1 MNKTVGDIMTPNPI
15 TVKAEI
21 PLKNAIEIIAQNRI
35 GGLPVI
41 NAENKLIGILS
52 ETDLMWQETGIS
64 PPAYIMLLDS
74 VIYLQNPGQYERDL
88 HKVLG
93 QTVGEVMTKNPIS
106 IQPEKSVKEAAKL
119 LNDKK
124 INRLPVLNSAGEIIG
139 IISKGDIIRAMAGN
153 LE

>member
-15 TVKAEI
+15 TIKAEI
-21 PLKNAIEIIAQNRI
+21 SLKNAIEIMAQNRI
-35 GGLPVI
+35 GGFPVI
-41 NAENKLIGILS
+41 NAENKLIGIIS
-52 ETDLMWQETGIS
+52 ETDIMWQETGAN
-64 PPAYIMLLDS
+64 PPAYIMILDS
-74 VIYLQNPGQYERDL
+74 VIYLENPGQYKRDL

-106 IQPEKSVKEAAKL
+106 IQPEKSVKEAAQL
-119 LNDKK
+119 LNAKK

-139 IISKGDIIRAMAGN
+139 MITKGDIIRAMAAN